1 MNRCYATFDG
11 EDLYPTI
18 IEKIAVTTVSLVK
31 NHGFVD
37 GNKRVGV
44 SVMLILL
51 SLNNIEIKYS
61 QEELINL
68 GLGLASGD
76 LNEENVITWNKE
88 RI

>member
-1 MNRCYATFDG
+1 M
-11 EDLYPTI
+11 
-18 IEKIAVTTVSLVK
+18 SLVR

-51 SLNNIEIKYS
+51 SLNGIDIKYT
-61 QEELINL
+61 QDELIEL
-68 GLGLASGD
+68 GLGLASGK
-76 LNEENVITWNKE
+76 LNEENILGWIKE